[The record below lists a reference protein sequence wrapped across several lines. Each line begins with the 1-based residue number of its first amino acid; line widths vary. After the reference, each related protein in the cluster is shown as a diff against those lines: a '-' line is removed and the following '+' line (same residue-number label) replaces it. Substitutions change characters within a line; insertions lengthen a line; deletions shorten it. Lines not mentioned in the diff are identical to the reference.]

1 MNNGER
7 KREAGGRGVG
17 KMESNKGT
25 GNFQKRRGE
34 RWKEFVGVKG
44 NLYTPIDREGVQV
57 GQWSD

>member
-7 KREAGGRGVG
+7 ERETGGKGVG

-44 NLYTPIDREGVQV
+44 KLYTPIDREGVQV
-57 GQWSD
+57 GQWND

>member
-1 MNNGER
+1 ME
-7 KREAGGRGVG
+7 GVG

-44 NLYTPIDREGVQV
+44 KLYTPIDREGVQV